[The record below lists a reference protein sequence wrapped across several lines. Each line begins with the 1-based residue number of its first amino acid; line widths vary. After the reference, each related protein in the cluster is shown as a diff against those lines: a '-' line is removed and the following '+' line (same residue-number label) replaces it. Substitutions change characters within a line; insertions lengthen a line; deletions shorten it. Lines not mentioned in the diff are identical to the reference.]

1 MPNTDNNINN
11 NNDKPWTRKELS
23 MRIGFGELAT
33 AVIEQ
38 WVRDGRPSSDREAM
52 EYWFSVKQTFDAKK
66 SEVK

>member
-1 MPNTDNNINN
+1 MDDKD
-11 NNDKPWTRKELS
+11 DKPWTRKELS

-52 EYWFSVKQTFDAKK
+52 EYWFKVKQAFDAKK